1 MFLQSAPARRAIPL
15 RIAGGLGRALLGL
28 ACLALIATLLPSLFG
43 YQRYV
48 LVGHSMEPTI
58 KRGSVIFDEV
68 VPTPRL
74 KVGDVITYV
83 QPATRSPTTH
93 RIVRRETSPD
103 GRPVYITKGDNNAH
117 EDLWPFTLD
126 RPSQARAQGGG
137 QALEVVVDR
146 AGIARQPAVGA
157 LEPGQPPAAGL
168 THNTAFDPAGGGDG
182 PEGCFVDEHGP
193 TVGRAGAQSQ

>member
-1 MFLQSAPARRAIPL
+1 MFPQSAPARRAIPL
-15 RIAGGLGRALLGL
+15 RIAGGLGRAVLGL

-93 RIVRRETSPD
+93 RIVRREASPD

-126 RPSQARAQGGG
+126 RPTQARYAFAIPYVGYLFILLADPTARILLL
-137 QALEVVVDR
+137 ALPALLIALLSLARLWRE
-146 AGIARQPAVGA
+146 AGVL
-157 LEPGQPPAAGL
+157 LEQRG
-168 THNTAFDPAGGGDG
+168 
-182 PEGCFVDEHGP
+182 
-193 TVGRAGAQSQ
+193 